1 MIKNITKLIPHL
13 LAFCLI
19 SVIASSSIKAN
30 TQSAIGIAAMTVN
43 LVTGTV
49 ETETKVVN
57 VNDQI
62 FKQEIIET
70 NSVSSTQ
77 ILFMDETV
85 LSIGPDSRLIMDE
98 MVYDSDSNTGKF
110 VVTASR
116 GLFTFITGS
125 LASESYEI
133 NTPTATIGV
142 RGTKFDLFV
151 SRKGASTVI
160 LRSGAVDMKN
170 IRSGATRR
178 VATVGLATSIV
189 TQKSE
194 PTPPAPPS
202 LELAEVLKPL
212 ANPIL
217 LQGLSP
223 ETVDVTRED
232 VEEKSNKKREKALKK
247 QEQREKAAEKRKKKK
262 EKQAENRKKKKEK
275 QAKNRKKKQEKKAA
289 KRKKKKEKR
298 AAKRKKKKEKKAAK
312 RKKRTAQKKKRL
324 AKRKANKA
332 SKSAKRAAKKS
343 SKSAKRA
350 AKKASKAAKK
360 AAKKAKT
367 TAKKAAKKA
376 KNAAKKAAKKAKNAA
391 KKAAKKAKNAAKKA
405 AKTAK
410 KAAKKAA
417 KTAKKAA
424 KKAAKAAKKAA
435 KKASKMAKKAGRAAR
450 RAAKRAAARAA
461 KKAATQ

>member
-1 MIKNITKLIPHL
+1 MIKNITRLIPHL
-13 LAFCLI
+13 LAFCFI
-19 SVIASSSIKAN
+19 SAITSSSIKAD

-98 MVYDSDSNTGKF
+98 MVYDPNSNTGKF
-110 VVTASR
+110 VVTAAR
-116 GLFTFITGS
+116 GLFTFVTGS

-178 VATVGLATSIV
+178 IATVGLATSIV

-202 LELAEVLKPL
+202 FELEEVLKPL
-212 ANPIL
+212 ANPVL
-217 LQGLSP
+217 LQGLTP
-223 ETVDVTRED
+223 ETVDFVRED
-232 VEEKSNKKREKALKK
+232 VEEKSNKKREKALKR
-247 QEQREKAAEKRKKKK
+247 QEKREKAAEKRKKQK
-262 EKQAENRKKKKEK
+262 
-275 QAKNRKKKQEKKAA
+275 EKKAD
-289 KRKKKKEKR
+289 KRKKKKDKK

-312 RKKRTAQKKKRL
+312 RKKKKEKKAKKR
-324 AKRKANKA
+324 KNRKAKKASKKA
-332 SKSAKRAAKKS
+332 SKSAKRASKKA
-343 SKSAKRA
+343 SKRAKRASKKAKAA
-350 AKKASKAAKK
+350 AKKASKKAKAAAKK
-360 AAKKAKT
+360 ASKKAKT
-367 TAKKAAKKA
+367 AAKKA
-376 KNAAKKAAKKAKNAA
+376 SKKAKQAAKKATKKAKAAA
-391 KKAAKKAKNAAKKA
+391 KKATKTAKKAAKKA

-417 KTAKKAA
+417 KTAKKA
-424 KKAAKAAKKAA
+424 
-435 KKASKMAKKAGRAAR
+435 SRAAR
-450 RAAKRAAARAA
+450 RAAKRAAKAAKRAAARA
-461 KKAATQ
+461 KKK

>member
-1 MIKNITKLIPHL
+1 MIKNITRLIPHL

-19 SVIASSSIKAN
+19 SVITSSSIKAN

-98 MVYDSDSNTGKF
+98 MVYDPNSNTGKF
-110 VVTASR
+110 VVTAAR
-116 GLFTFITGS
+116 GLFTFVTGS

-178 VATVGLATSIV
+178 IATVGLATSIV

-202 LELAEVLKPL
+202 FELEEVLKPL
-212 ANPIL
+212 ANPVL
-217 LQGLSP
+217 LQGLTP
-223 ETVDVTRED
+223 ETVDFVRED
-232 VEEKSNKKREKALKK
+232 VEEKSNKKREKALKR
-247 QEQREKAAEKRKKKK
+247 QEKREKAAEKRKKQK
-262 EKQAENRKKKKEK
+262 
-275 QAKNRKKKQEKKAA
+275 EKKAD
-289 KRKKKKEKR
+289 KRKKKKDKK

-312 RKKRTAQKKKRL
+312 RKKKKEKKAKKR
-324 AKRKANKA
+324 KNRKAKKASKKA
-332 SKSAKRAAKKS
+332 SKSAKRASKKA
-343 SKSAKRA
+343 SKRAKRASKKAKAA
-350 AKKASKAAKK
+350 AKKASKKAKAAAKK
-360 AAKKAKT
+360 ASKKAKT
-367 TAKKAAKKA
+367 AAKKA
-376 KNAAKKAAKKAKNAA
+376 SKKAKQAAKKATKKAKAAA
-391 KKAAKKAKNAAKKA
+391 KKATKTAKKAAKKA

-417 KTAKKAA
+417 KTAKKA
-424 KKAAKAAKKAA
+424 
-435 KKASKMAKKAGRAAR
+435 SRAAR
-450 RAAKRAAARAA
+450 RAAKRAAKAAKRAAARA
-461 KKAATQ
+461 KKK

>member
-1 MIKNITKLIPHL
+1 MIKNITRLIPHL

-19 SVIASSSIKAN
+19 SVITSSSIKAN

-98 MVYDSDSNTGKF
+98 MVYDPDANTGKF

-116 GLFTFITGS
+116 GLFTFVTGS

-178 VATVGLATSIV
+178 IATVGLATSIV

-202 LELAEVLKPL
+202 FELEEVLKPL
-212 ANPIL
+212 ANPVL
-217 LQGLSP
+217 LQGLTP
-223 ETVDVTRED
+223 ETVDFVRED
-232 VEEKSNKKREKALKK
+232 VEEKSNKKREKALKR
-247 QEQREKAAEKRKKKK
+247 QEKREKAAEKRKKQK
-262 EKQAENRKKKKEK
+262 
-275 QAKNRKKKQEKKAA
+275 EKKAD
-289 KRKKKKEKR
+289 KRKKKKDKK

-312 RKKRTAQKKKRL
+312 RKKKKEKKAKKR
-324 AKRKANKA
+324 KNRKAKKASKKA
-332 SKSAKRAAKKS
+332 SKSAKRASKKA
-343 SKSAKRA
+343 SKRAKRASKKAKAA
-350 AKKASKAAKK
+350 AKKASKKAKAAAKK
-360 AAKKAKT
+360 ASKKAKT
-367 TAKKAAKKA
+367 AAKKA
-376 KNAAKKAAKKAKNAA
+376 SKKAKQAAKKATKKAKAAA
-391 KKAAKKAKNAAKKA
+391 KKATKTAKKAAKKA

-417 KTAKKAA
+417 KTAKKA
-424 KKAAKAAKKAA
+424 
-435 KKASKMAKKAGRAAR
+435 SRAAR
-450 RAAKRAAARAA
+450 RAAKRAAKAAKRAAARA
-461 KKAATQ
+461 KKK

>member
-49 ETETKVVN
+49 ETETNVVN

-62 FKQEIIET
+62 FRQEIIET

-85 LSIGPDSRLIMDE
+85 LSIGPDSRLIMDT
-98 MVYDSDSNTGKF
+98 MVYDPDANTGKF

-116 GLFTFITGS
+116 GLFTFVTGS

-178 VATVGLATSIV
+178 IATAGLATSIV

-202 LELAEVLKPL
+202 FELEEVLKPL
-212 ANPIL
+212 ANPVL
-217 LQGLSP
+217 LQGLTP
-223 ETVDVTRED
+223 ETVDFVRED

-247 QEQREKAAEKRKKKK
+247 QEKREKAADKRKKKK
-262 EKQAENRKKKKEK
+262 DKK
-275 QAKNRKKKQEKKAA
+275 
-289 KRKKKKEKR
+289 

-312 RKKRTAQKKKRL
+312 RKKKKEKKAKKR
-324 AKRKANKA
+324 KNRKAKKASKKA
-332 SKSAKRAAKKS
+332 SKSAKRASKKA
-343 SKSAKRA
+343 SKRAKRASKKAKAA
-350 AKKASKAAKK
+350 AKKASKKAKAAAKK
-360 AAKKAKT
+360 ASKKAKT
-367 TAKKAAKKA
+367 AAKKA
-376 KNAAKKAAKKAKNAA
+376 SKKAKQAAKKATKKAKAAA
-391 KKAAKKAKNAAKKA
+391 KKATKTAKKAAKKA

-417 KTAKKAA
+417 KTAKKA
-424 KKAAKAAKKAA
+424 
-435 KKASKMAKKAGRAAR
+435 SRAAR
-450 RAAKRAAARAA
+450 RAAKRAAKAAKRAAARA
-461 KKAATQ
+461 KKK

>member
-1 MIKNITKLIPHL
+1 MIKNIIRLIPQL

-19 SVIASSSIKAN
+19 SVITSSSIKAN

-98 MVYDSDSNTGKF
+98 MVYDPNSNTGKF
-110 VVTASR
+110 VVTAAR
-116 GLFTFITGS
+116 GLFTFVTGS
-125 LASESYEI
+125 LESESYEI

-178 VATVGLATSIV
+178 IATVGLATSIV

-194 PTPPAPPS
+194 PTAPAPPS
-202 LELAEVLKPL
+202 FELEEVLKPL
-212 ANPIL
+212 ANPVL
-217 LQGLSP
+217 LQGLTP
-223 ETVDVTRED
+223 ETVDFVRED
-232 VEEKSNKKREKALKK
+232 VEEKSNKKREKALKR
-247 QEQREKAAEKRKKKK
+247 QEKREKAAEKRKKQK
-262 EKQAENRKKKKEK
+262 EKKAENRKKQKEK
-275 QAKNRKKKQEKKAA
+275 K
-289 KRKKKKEKR
+289 

-312 RKKRTAQKKKRL
+312 RKKRTEKKKKRL

-332 SKSAKRAAKKS
+332 SKSAKRAAKKA
-343 SKSAKRA
+343 SKAAKQA

-360 AAKKAKT
+360 V
-367 TAKKAAKKA
+367 AKKAAKKA
-376 KNAAKKAAKKAKNAA
+376 KQ
-391 KKAAKKAKNAAKKA
+391 AAKKA

-410 KAAKKAA
+410 KAAKKAVKKA
-417 KTAKKAA
+417 KAAAKKATKKAKQAA
-424 KKAAKAAKKAA
+424 KKAAKTAKKVSRAAKKAA
-435 KKASKMAKKAGRAAR
+435 RAAR
-450 RAAKRAAARAA
+450 RAAKRAAAKA
-461 KKAATQ
+461 KKNK

>member
-1 MIKNITKLIPHL
+1 
-13 LAFCLI
+13 
-19 SVIASSSIKAN
+19 
-30 TQSAIGIAAMTVN
+30 MTVN

-98 MVYDSDSNTGKF
+98 MVYDPNSNTGKF
-110 VVTASR
+110 VVTAAR
-116 GLFTFITGS
+116 GLFTFVTGS
-125 LASESYEI
+125 LSSESYEI

-178 VATVGLATSIV
+178 IATVGLATSIV

-202 LELAEVLKPL
+202 FELEEVLKPL
-212 ANPIL
+212 ANPVL
-217 LQGLSP
+217 LQGLTP
-223 ETVDVTRED
+223 ETVDFVRED
-232 VEEKSNKKREKALKK
+232 VEEKSNKKREKALKR
-247 QEQREKAAEKRKKKK
+247 QEKREKAAEKRKKQK
-262 EKQAENRKKKKEK
+262 
-275 QAKNRKKKQEKKAA
+275 EKKA
-289 KRKKKKEKR
+289 EN
-298 AAKRKKKKEKKAAK
+298 RKKKKEKKAAK
-312 RKKRTAQKKKRL
+312 RKKKKEKKLKKRTAKKKKRL

-350 AKKASKAAKK
+350 AKKASKKAKAAAKK
-360 AAKKAKT
+360 ASKVAKR
-367 TAKKAAKKA
+367 AAKKA
-376 KNAAKKAAKKAKNAA
+376 SNAA

-424 KKAAKAAKKAA
+424 KKAAKTAKKAA
-435 KKASKMAKKAGRAAR
+435 KKAAKTAKKASRAAR
-450 RAAKRAAARAA
+450 RAAKRAAKAAKRAAARA
-461 KKAATQ
+461 KKK

>member
-1 MIKNITKLIPHL
+1 MIKNITRLIPHL

-19 SVIASSSIKAN
+19 LIITSSSIKAN

-49 ETETKVVN
+49 ESETKVVN

-62 FKQEIIET
+62 FRQEIIET

-77 ILFMDETV
+77 ILFQDETV

-98 MVYDSDSNTGKF
+98 MVYDPDSNTGKV
-110 VVTASR
+110 VVTAAR
-116 GLFTFITGS
+116 GLFTFVTGS

-170 IRSGATRR
+170 IRSGVTRR
-178 VATVGLATSIV
+178 IATVGLATSIV
-189 TQKSE
+189 TPKSE

-202 LELAEVLKPL
+202 LELTEVLKPL

-223 ETVDVTRED
+223 ETVDFARED
-232 VEEKSNKKREKALKK
+232 VEEKSNKKREKALKR
-247 QEQREKAAEKRKKKK
+247 QEKREKAAEKRKKKK

-275 QAKNRKKKQEKKAA
+275 K
-289 KRKKKKEKR
+289 

-312 RKKRTAQKKKRL
+312 RKKKKEKKAAKRQKRIEKKKKRL

-350 AKKASKAAKK
+350 AKKASKSAKRAAKKASQAAKKAAKKAKNTAKKAAKKAKTAAKK

-367 TAKKAAKKA
+367 
-376 KNAAKKAAKKAKNAA
+376 
-391 KKAAKKAKNAAKKA
+391 AAKKA

-424 KKAAKAAKKAA
+424 KKAAKTA
-435 KKASKMAKKAGRAAR
+435 KKASRAAR
-450 RAAKRAAARAA
+450 RAAKRAAKAAKRAAARA
-461 KKAATQ
+461 KKK

>member
-1 MIKNITKLIPHL
+1 MIKNITRLIPHL

-19 SVIASSSIKAN
+19 SVITSSSIKAN

-98 MVYDSDSNTGKF
+98 MVYDPNSNTGKF
-110 VVTASR
+110 VVTAAR
-116 GLFTFITGS
+116 GLFTFVTGS
-125 LASESYEI
+125 LESESYEI

-178 VATVGLATSIV
+178 IATVGLATSIV

-194 PTPPAPPS
+194 PTAPAPPS
-202 LELAEVLKPL
+202 FELEEVLKPL
-212 ANPIL
+212 ANPVL
-217 LQGLSP
+217 LQGLTP
-223 ETVDVTRED
+223 ETVDFVRED
-232 VEEKSNKKREKALKK
+232 VEEKSNKKREKALKR
-247 QEQREKAAEKRKKKK
+247 QEKREKAAEKRKKQK
-262 EKQAENRKKKKEK
+262 EKKAENRKKQK
-275 QAKNRKKKQEKKAA
+275 EKKAA
-289 KRKKKKEKR
+289 KRKKKKEKK

-312 RKKRTAQKKKRL
+312 RKKRTEKKKKRL

-343 SKSAKRA
+343 SKSVKRAAKKASKSAKRA
-350 AKKASKAAKK
+350 AKKASQ
-360 AAKKAKT
+360 
-367 TAKKAAKKA
+367 
-376 KNAAKKAAKKAKNAA
+376 AAKKAAKKAKNTA

-424 KKAAKAAKKAA
+424 KKAAKTA
-435 KKASKMAKKAGRAAR
+435 KKASRAAR
-450 RAAKRAAARAA
+450 RAAKRAAKAAKRAAARA
-461 KKAATQ
+461 KKK

>member
-19 SVIASSSIKAN
+19 SVITSSSIKAN

-98 MVYDSDSNTGKF
+98 MVYDPNSNTGKF
-110 VVTASR
+110 VVTAAR
-116 GLFTFITGS
+116 GLFTFVTGS
-125 LASESYEI
+125 LESESYEI

-178 VATVGLATSIV
+178 IATVGLATSIV

-202 LELAEVLKPL
+202 FELEEVLKPL
-212 ANPIL
+212 ANPVL
-217 LQGLSP
+217 LQGLTP
-223 ETVDVTRED
+223 ETVDFVRED
-232 VEEKSNKKREKALKK
+232 VEEKSNKKREKALKR
-247 QEQREKAAEKRKKKK
+247 QEKREKAAEKRKKQK
-262 EKQAENRKKKKEK
+262 EKKAENRKKKK
-275 QAKNRKKKQEKKAA
+275 EKKAA
-289 KRKKKKEKR
+289 KRKKKKEKK

-312 RKKRTAQKKKRL
+312 RKKRKEKKAAKRKKKKEKKLQKRTAKKKKRL

-350 AKKASKAAKK
+350 AKKASKKAKAAAKK
-360 AAKKAKT
+360 ASKVAKR
-367 TAKKAAKKA
+367 AAKKA
-376 KNAAKKAAKKAKNAA
+376 SKAAKQAAKKAKNAA

-417 KTAKKAA
+417 KTAKKA
-424 KKAAKAAKKAA
+424 
-435 KKASKMAKKAGRAAR
+435 SRAAR
-450 RAAKRAAARAA
+450 RAAKRAAKAAKRAAARA
-461 KKAATQ
+461 KKK

>member
-13 LAFCLI
+13 LAFCLM
-19 SVIASSSIKAN
+19 SVVTSSSIKAN

-49 ETETKVVN
+49 ETETNVVN

-62 FKQEIIET
+62 FRQEIIET

-98 MVYDSDSNTGKF
+98 MVYDPDSNTGKV
-110 VVTASR
+110 VVTAAR
-116 GLFTFITGS
+116 GLFTFVTGS

-178 VATVGLATSIV
+178 IATVGLATSIV
-189 TQKSE
+189 TPKSE
-194 PTPPAPPS
+194 PTPPAAPS

-217 LQGLSP
+217 LQGLTP
-223 ETVDVTRED
+223 ETVDFARED
-232 VEEKSNKKREKALKK
+232 VEEKSNKKREKALIR
-247 QEQREKAAEKRKKKK
+247 QEKREKAAEKRKKQK
-262 EKQAENRKKKKEK
+262 EKKAENRKKKKEK
-275 QAKNRKKKQEKKAA
+275 KAA
-289 KRKKKKEKR
+289 KQKKKKEKK

-312 RKKRTAQKKKRL
+312 RKKRTA
-324 AKRKANKA
+324 KRKANKA
-332 SKSAKRAAKKS
+332 SKKVKRAAKKS
-343 SKSAKRA
+343 SKVAKRA
-350 AKKASKAAKK
+350 AKKAS
-360 AAKKAKT
+360 
-367 TAKKAAKKA
+367 
-376 KNAAKKAAKKAKNAA
+376 NAAKKAAKKAKNTAKKAAKKAKTAA
-391 KKAAKKAKNAAKKA
+391 KKAAKKAKTAAKKAAKKAKTAAKKA

-424 KKAAKAAKKAA
+424 KKAAKAAKQAA

-461 KKAATQ
+461 AAAKKNN

>member
-19 SVIASSSIKAN
+19 SIITSSSIKAN

-98 MVYDSDSNTGKF
+98 MVYDPNSNTGKF
-110 VVTASR
+110 VVTAAR
-116 GLFTFITGS
+116 GLFTFVTGS
-125 LASESYEI
+125 LESESYEI

-178 VATVGLATSIV
+178 IATVGLATSIV

-202 LELAEVLKPL
+202 FELEEVLKPL
-212 ANPIL
+212 ANPVL
-217 LQGLSP
+217 LQGLTP
-223 ETVDVTRED
+223 ETVDFVRED
-232 VEEKSNKKREKALKK
+232 VEEKSNKKREKALKR
-247 QEQREKAAEKRKKKK
+247 QEKREKAAEKRKKQK
-262 EKQAENRKKKKEK
+262 
-275 QAKNRKKKQEKKAA
+275 EKKA
-289 KRKKKKEKR
+289 EN
-298 AAKRKKKKEKKAAK
+298 RKKKKEKKAAK
-312 RKKRTAQKKKRL
+312 RKKKKEKKLKKRTAKKKKRL

-350 AKKASKAAKK
+350 AKKASK
-360 AAKKAKT
+360 KAK
-367 TAKKAAKKA
+367 A
-376 KNAAKKAAKKAKNAA
+376 
-391 KKAAKKAKNAAKKA
+391 
-405 AKTAK
+405 
-410 KAAKKAA
+410 
-417 KTAKKAA
+417 
-424 KKAAKAAKKAA
+424 AA
-435 KKASKMAKKAGRAAR
+435 KKASKVAKKSCKKGIQRRKESSKEGEERCEESGKEGEERCEESSKDRKKGSKESRKNCEEGCKEGRKNCEEGCKEGR
-450 RAAKRAAARAA
+450 KNC
-461 KKAATQ
+461 KESI

>member
-13 LAFCLI
+13 LAFCLM
-19 SVIASSSIKAN
+19 SVITSSSIKAN

-98 MVYDSDSNTGKF
+98 MVYDPNSNTGKF

-194 PTPPAPPS
+194 PTPPAAPS

-232 VEEKSNKKREKALKK
+232 VEEKSNKKREKALKR
-247 QEQREKAAEKRKKKK
+247 QEKREKAAEKRKKQK
-262 EKQAENRKKKKEK
+262 EKKADNRKKQK
-275 QAKNRKKKQEKKAA
+275 EKKAA
-289 KRKKKKEKR
+289 KRKKKKEKK

-312 RKKRTAQKKKRL
+312 RKKRKEKKLQKRTAKKKKRL

-343 SKSAKRA
+343 SKKAKAAAKKASKVAKRA
-350 AKKASKAAKK
+350 AKKASNAAKK
-360 AAKKAKT
+360 AAKKAK
-367 TAKKAAKKA
+367 
-376 KNAAKKAAKKAKNAA
+376 NSAKKAAKKAKNAA

-424 KKAAKAAKKAA
+424 KKAAKAAKQAA
-435 KKASKMAKKAGRAAR
+435 KKASKIAKRAGRAAR

-461 KKAATQ
+461 RAAKKAATQ

>member
-19 SVIASSSIKAN
+19 SVITSSSIKAN

-49 ETETKVVN
+49 ETETNVVN

-62 FKQEIIET
+62 FRQEIIET

-98 MVYDSDSNTGKF
+98 MVYDPDSNTGKV
-110 VVTASR
+110 VVTAAR
-116 GLFTFITGS
+116 GLFTFVTGS

-178 VATVGLATSIV
+178 IATVGLATSIV
-189 TQKSE
+189 TPKSE
-194 PTPPAPPS
+194 PTPPAAPS

-217 LQGLSP
+217 LQGLTP
-223 ETVDVTRED
+223 ETVDFARED
-232 VEEKSNKKREKALKK
+232 VEEKSNKKREKALKR
-247 QEQREKAAEKRKKKK
+247 QEKREKAAEKRKKQK
-262 EKQAENRKKKKEK
+262 EKKAENRKKQK
-275 QAKNRKKKQEKKAA
+275 EKKAA
-289 KRKKKKEKR
+289 KQKKKKEKK

-312 RKKRTAQKKKRL
+312 RKKKKEKKLKKRTAKKKKRL

-343 SKSAKRA
+343 SKKAKQAAKKASKVAKRA
-350 AKKASKAAKK
+350 AKKASNAAKK
-360 AAKKAKT
+360 AAKKAKNS
-367 TAKKAAKKA
+367 AKKAAKKA
-376 KNAAKKAAKKAKNAA
+376 KNAAKKAAKKAKT
-391 KKAAKKAKNAAKKA
+391 AAKKA

-424 KKAAKAAKKAA
+424 KKAAKAAKQAA

-461 KKAATQ
+461 AAAKKNN

>member
-19 SVIASSSIKAN
+19 SVITSSSIKAN

-98 MVYDSDSNTGKF
+98 MVYDPNSNTGKF
-110 VVTASR
+110 VVTAAR
-116 GLFTFITGS
+116 GLFTFVTGS
-125 LASESYEI
+125 LESESYEI

-178 VATVGLATSIV
+178 IATVGLATSIV

-194 PTPPAPPS
+194 PTAPAPPS
-202 LELAEVLKPL
+202 FELEEVLKPL
-212 ANPIL
+212 ANPVL
-217 LQGLSP
+217 LQGLTP
-223 ETVDVTRED
+223 ETVDFVRED
-232 VEEKSNKKREKALKK
+232 VEEKSNKKREKALKR
-247 QEQREKAAEKRKKKK
+247 QEKREKAAEKRKKQK
-262 EKQAENRKKKKEK
+262 EKKAENRKKQKEK
-275 QAKNRKKKQEKKAA
+275 K
-289 KRKKKKEKR
+289 

-312 RKKRTAQKKKRL
+312 RQKRTEKKKKRL

-350 AKKASKAAKK
+350 AKKASKKAKAAAKK
-360 AAKKAKT
+360 ASKVAKR
-367 TAKKAAKKA
+367 AAKKA
-376 KNAAKKAAKKAKNAA
+376 SNAAKKAAKKAKNAA
-391 KKAAKKAKNAAKKA
+391 KKAAKKAKTAAKKA

-424 KKAAKAAKKAA
+424 KKAAKTA
-435 KKASKMAKKAGRAAR
+435 KKASRAAR
-450 RAAKRAAARAA
+450 RAAKRAAKAAKRAAARA
-461 KKAATQ
+461 KKK

>member
-19 SVIASSSIKAN
+19 SVITSSSIKAN

-49 ETETKVVN
+49 ETETNVVN

-62 FKQEIIET
+62 FRQEIIET

-98 MVYDSDSNTGKF
+98 MVYDPDSNTGKV
-110 VVTASR
+110 VVTAAR
-116 GLFTFITGS
+116 GLFTFVTGS

-178 VATVGLATSIV
+178 IATVGLATSIV
-189 TQKSE
+189 TPKSE
-194 PTPPAPPS
+194 PTPPAAPS

-217 LQGLSP
+217 LQGLTP
-223 ETVDVTRED
+223 ETVDFARED
-232 VEEKSNKKREKALKK
+232 VEEKSNKKREKALKR
-247 QEQREKAAEKRKKKK
+247 QEKREKAAEKRKKQKDKK
-262 EKQAENRKKKKEK
+262 AENRKKKK
-275 QAKNRKKKQEKKAA
+275 EKKAA
-289 KRKKKKEKR
+289 KRKKKKEKK

-312 RKKRTAQKKKRL
+312 RKKRTEKKKKRL

-332 SKSAKRAAKKS
+332 SKSAKRSAKKS

-350 AKKASKAAKK
+350 AKKASKSAKRAAKKASQAAKK
-360 AAKKAKT
+360 AAKKAKN

-376 KNAAKKAAKKAKNAA
+376 KNAAKKAAKKAKT
-391 KKAAKKAKNAAKKA
+391 AAKKA

-424 KKAAKAAKKAA
+424 KKASKAAKKAA

-450 RAAKRAAARAA
+450 RAAKRAAKRAAAAA
-461 KKAATQ
+461 KKTN

>member
-1 MIKNITKLIPHL
+1 MIKNIIKLIPHL
-13 LAFCLI
+13 LAFCLM
-19 SVIASSSIKAN
+19 SVITSSSIKAN

-43 LVTGTV
+43 LVTGTI

-98 MVYDSDSNTGKF
+98 MVYDPNSNTGKF

-178 VATVGLATSIV
+178 VATVGLSTSIV

-324 AKRKANKA
+324 AKRKANKV

-367 TAKKAAKKA
+367 T
-376 KNAAKKAAKKAKNAA
+376 AKKAAKKAKNAA

>member
-19 SVIASSSIKAN
+19 SVITSSSIKAN

-98 MVYDSDSNTGKF
+98 MVYDPNSNTGKF
-110 VVTASR
+110 VVTAAR
-116 GLFTFITGS
+116 GLFTFVTGS
-125 LASESYEI
+125 LESESYEI

-178 VATVGLATSIV
+178 IATVGLATSIV

-194 PTPPAPPS
+194 PTAPAPPS
-202 LELAEVLKPL
+202 FELEEVLKPL
-212 ANPIL
+212 ANPVL
-217 LQGLSP
+217 LQGLTP
-223 ETVDVTRED
+223 ETVDFVRED
-232 VEEKSNKKREKALKK
+232 VEEKSNKKREKALKR
-247 QEQREKAAEKRKKKK
+247 QEKREKAAEKRKKQK
-262 EKQAENRKKKKEK
+262 EKKAENRKK
-275 QAKNRKKKQEKKAA
+275 RKEKKAA
-289 KRKKKKEKR
+289 KRKKKKEKK

-312 RKKRTAQKKKRL
+312 RKKRTEKKKKRL

-332 SKSAKRAAKKS
+332 SKSAKRSAKKS

-350 AKKASKAAKK
+350 AKKASKVAKRAAKK
-360 AAKKAKT
+360 AS
-367 TAKKAAKKA
+367 KAAKQ
-376 KNAAKKAAKKAKNAA
+376 AAKKAKNAA

-424 KKAAKAAKKAA
+424 KKAAKTAKKAA
-435 KKASKMAKKAGRAAR
+435 KKAAKTAKKASRAAR
-450 RAAKRAAARAA
+450 RAAKRAAKAAKRAAARA
-461 KKAATQ
+461 KKK

>member
-19 SVIASSSIKAN
+19 SIITSSSIKAN

-98 MVYDSDSNTGKF
+98 MVYDPDSNTGKV
-110 VVTASR
+110 VVTAAR
-116 GLFTFITGS
+116 GLFTFVTGS

-178 VATVGLATSIV
+178 IATVGLATSIV
-189 TQKSE
+189 TPKSE
-194 PTPPAPPS
+194 PTPPAAPS

-212 ANPIL
+212 SNPIL
-217 LQGLSP
+217 LQ
-223 ETVDVTRED
+223 
-232 VEEKSNKKREKALKK
+232 
-247 QEQREKAAEKRKKKK
+247 
-262 EKQAENRKKKKEK
+262 
-275 QAKNRKKKQEKKAA
+275 
-289 KRKKKKEKR
+289 
-298 AAKRKKKKEKKAAK
+298 
-312 RKKRTAQKKKRL
+312 
-324 AKRKANKA
+324 
-332 SKSAKRAAKKS
+332 
-343 SKSAKRA
+343 
-350 AKKASKAAKK
+350 
-360 AAKKAKT
+360 
-367 TAKKAAKKA
+367 
-376 KNAAKKAAKKAKNAA
+376 
-391 KKAAKKAKNAAKKA
+391 
-405 AKTAK
+405 
-410 KAAKKAA
+410 
-417 KTAKKAA
+417 
-424 KKAAKAAKKAA
+424 
-435 KKASKMAKKAGRAAR
+435 
-450 RAAKRAAARAA
+450 
-461 KKAATQ
+461 

>member
-1 MIKNITKLIPHL
+1 MIKNITRLIPHL

-19 SVIASSSIKAN
+19 SVITSSSIKAN

-98 MVYDSDSNTGKF
+98 MVYDPDANTGKF

-116 GLFTFITGS
+116 GLFTFVTGS

-178 VATVGLATSIV
+178 IATAGLATSIV

-202 LELAEVLKPL
+202 FELEEVLKPL
-212 ANPIL
+212 ANPVL
-217 LQGLSP
+217 LQGLTP
-223 ETVDVTRED
+223 ETVDFVRED

-247 QEQREKAAEKRKKKK
+247 QEKREKAAEKRKKQK
-262 EKQAENRKKKKEK
+262 
-275 QAKNRKKKQEKKAA
+275 EKKAD
-289 KRKKKKEKR
+289 
-298 AAKRKKKKEKKAAK
+298 KRKKKKEKKAAK
-312 RKKRTAQKKKRL
+312 RKKKKEKKAKKR
-324 AKRKANKA
+324 KNRKAKKASKKA
-332 SKSAKRAAKKS
+332 SKSAKRASKKA

-350 AKKASKAAKK
+350 SKKAKAAAKKASKKAKAAAKK
-360 AAKKAKT
+360 ASKKAKT
-367 TAKKAAKKA
+367 AAKKA
-376 KNAAKKAAKKAKNAA
+376 SKKAKQAAKKATKKAKAAA
-391 KKAAKKAKNAAKKA
+391 KKATKTAKKAAKKA

-417 KTAKKAA
+417 KTAKKA
-424 KKAAKAAKKAA
+424 
-435 KKASKMAKKAGRAAR
+435 SRAAR
-450 RAAKRAAARAA
+450 RAAKRAAKAAKRAAARA
-461 KKAATQ
+461 KKK

>member
-19 SVIASSSIKAN
+19 SVITSSSIKAN

-98 MVYDSDSNTGKF
+98 MVYDPDSNTGKV
-110 VVTASR
+110 VVTAAR
-116 GLFTFITGS
+116 GLFTFVTGS

-170 IRSGATRR
+170 IRSGVTRR
-178 VATVGLATSIV
+178 IATVGLATSIV
-189 TQKSE
+189 TPKSE
-194 PTPPAPPS
+194 PTAPAPPS
-202 LELAEVLKPL
+202 FELEEVLKPL
-212 ANPIL
+212 ANPVL
-217 LQGLSP
+217 LQGLTP
-223 ETVDVTRED
+223 ETVDFVRED
-232 VEEKSNKKREKALKK
+232 VEEKSNKKREKALKR
-247 QEQREKAAEKRKKKK
+247 QEKREKAAEKRKKQK
-262 EKQAENRKKKKEK
+262 EKKAENRKKKKEK
-275 QAKNRKKKQEKKAA
+275 KAAKQKKKKEKKAA
-289 KRKKKKEKR
+289 KRKKRKEKK

-312 RKKRTAQKKKRL
+312 RKKRTA
-324 AKRKANKA
+324 KRKANKA
-332 SKSAKRAAKKS
+332 SKKVKRAAKKS
-343 SKSAKRA
+343 SKVAKRA
-350 AKKASKAAKK
+350 AKKASNAAKK
-360 AAKKAKT
+360 AAKKAKNS
-367 TAKKAAKKA
+367 AKKAAKKA
-376 KNAAKKAAKKAKNAA
+376 KNAAKKAAKKAKT
-391 KKAAKKAKNAAKKA
+391 AAKKA

-424 KKAAKAAKKAA
+424 KKAAKAAKQAA

-450 RAAKRAAARAA
+450 RAAKRAAKRAAAAA
-461 KKAATQ
+461 KKNN